1 MTWCIDWTVLGCAAG
16 FRQHRGLYSR
26 RSNEQNQHP
35 VVMEWSRHR
44 QRSSAW
50 CKPVSCRHHFAF
62 ATNTCLRSI
71 SKPPLAGSPSEHCH
85 NVWYRKTRMVG
96 MDTWR
101 IELCRRQWLWS
112 TVNVGRSNEGWHC
125 KWSWVTFEGH
135 CKRFRCLSFKN
146 TVYII
151 SKVNYNWWTSLYE
164 QLFLYCSIR
173 SEKLLYDVERPVSD
187 S

>member
-1 MTWCIDWTVLGCAAG
+1 VSKGVGWWLMVTYLLIGWRHYDVIIGWRHKTTS
-16 FRQHRGLYSR
+16 GLKLSY
-26 RSNEQNQHP
+26 
-35 VVMEWSRHR
+35 
-44 QRSSAW
+44 
-50 CKPVSCRHHFAF
+50 
-62 ATNTCLRSI
+62 CLYCSI
-71 SKPPLAGSPSEHCH
+71 SKPPLAGSPSEHCD

-96 MDTWR
+96 MDMWR